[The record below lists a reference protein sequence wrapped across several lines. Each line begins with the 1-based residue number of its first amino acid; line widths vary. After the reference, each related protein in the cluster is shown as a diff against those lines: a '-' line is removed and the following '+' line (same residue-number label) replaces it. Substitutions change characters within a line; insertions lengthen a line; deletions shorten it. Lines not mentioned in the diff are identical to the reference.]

1 MRRIFALISGVF
13 LLSSCAS
20 IELDEYP
27 AVWNDPGLNSVTE
40 NEFVFFENNRELNM
54 YMSRLQRL
62 AKERGAYWALLGHT
76 QYAQAATECEE
87 EECEDDQ
94 IIVTGSRIKS
104 SSSKSITNNQKAGVD
119 EGDIVKNFGRFLIVL
134 QDGRLFSVDT
144 GHTSSDMKLVDR
156 IDVYRE
162 DDDDGWYDEM
172 LIYKN
177 RIVVTGYNYGMDA
190 SELSVLSISPD
201 GIFTHEATFFL
212 SSDDY
217 YDIENYASR
226 LVNGNLVLHTPLNLS
241 ESYERGNPIV
251 FPSIRKWTREGGLSK
266 PRRLYEAADVYKP
279 VQKTLYPTMHAISVC
294 PIRGKT
300 LNCKTTAVIAPGGAE
315 YYVDDDNAYLW
326 VGYGWDDV
334 DLDDCDEIDENIE
347 NTWQTYKGLGAGV
360 YQFSIRKAGD
370 ENSLKAVFT
379 QGMPSDQFALETSE
393 GHFRALLN
401 WRADTCEI
409 DVDGTA
415 KKYVDFNLGEFSYRP
430 RAISDD
436 KYVTMPSL
444 DGSSAENMF
453 TADYLIF
460 GDRNGWGI
468 YPPDEDAKQIQH
480 YAVAV
485 PVKNPHAAVKLP
497 LPHNVIR
504 LENIGDNVVVSGY
517 KDDKGLS
524 LSSLDLRRAPRIADT
539 VTFAGRYES
548 EGRSHAFNSDLNAD
562 GSGIFGIPTV
572 VREKTKYRWY
582 SYSETSNLSFMT
594 FDANLKM
601 TDAGQLKASEDPVHP
616 DYDCEVSCIDWY
628 GNTRPI
634 FMDGRTFALSATE
647 LIEGRLAG
655 GQMTELARV
664 NLSSPPQNRRPNSEF
679 EYLYDN

>member
-1 MRRIFALISGVF
+1 MKRIFALISGV
-13 LLSSCAS
+13 LLLGGCAS
-20 IELDEYP
+20 AVLDEYP
-27 AVWNDPGLNSVTE
+27 AAWNDPGLNSVTE
-40 NEFVFFENNRELNM
+40 SEFVFFENNRELNM
-54 YMSRLQRL
+54 YMSRLHRL
-62 AKERGAYWALLGHT
+62 AKDRDAYWALLGHK
-76 QYAQAATECEE
+76 QYAQAAPEECVGEECEE
-87 EECEDDQ
+87 DQ
-94 IIVTGSRIKS
+94 IVVTGSRIKS

-144 GHTSSDMKLVDR
+144 GHAPRDMKLVDR
-156 IDVYRE
+156 IDVYADE
-162 DDDDGWYDEM
+162 DTGGWYDEM

-177 RIVVTGYNYGMDA
+177 RIVVTGYSYEMEA
-190 SELSVLSISPD
+190 SELSVLSISPE

-226 LVNGNLVLHTPLNLS
+226 LVNGNLVLHTPLNLA
-241 ESYERGNPIV
+241 ESYERGEPIV

-300 LNCKTTAVIAPGGAE
+300 LNCKTTAVIAPSRAE

-334 DLDDCDEIDENIE
+334 ELDDCDEIDDNIE
-347 NTWQTYKGLGAGV
+347 NTWQNYKGLGAGV
-360 YQFSIRKAGD
+360 YQFSIRKAGY

-401 WRADTCEI
+401 WSANTCEI
-409 DVDGTA
+409 HVDGTT
-415 KKYVDFNLGEFSYRP
+415 KKYVDFTLGEFSARP

-444 DGSSAENMF
+444 EGSSAENMF

-460 GDRNGWGI
+460 GDRKGWGI
-468 YPPDEDAKQIQH
+468 KPPHENAKQIQH

-485 PVKNPHAAVKLP
+485 PVKNPHAVVKLP

-504 LENIGDNVVVSGY
+504 LESIGDNVVITGY

-524 LSSLDLRRAPRIADT
+524 LSSLDLRAAPRIADT

-548 EGRSHAFNSDLNAD
+548 EGRSHAFNSDVNAD

-572 VREKTKYRWY
+572 KREKTKYRWY
-582 SYSETSNLSFMT
+582 SYSDTSDLSFMT
-594 FDANLKM
+594 FNTNLRM
-601 TDAGQLKASEDPVHP
+601 TDAGQLKASDDPVDP

-634 FMDGRTFALSATE
+634 FIGGRTFALSATE
-647 LIEGRLAG
+647 LIEGRLVG
-655 GQMTELARV
+655 GQMRELARV
-664 NLSSPPQNRRPNSEF
+664 NLSSKPENIRKIEEIVQ
-679 EYLYDN
+679 LD